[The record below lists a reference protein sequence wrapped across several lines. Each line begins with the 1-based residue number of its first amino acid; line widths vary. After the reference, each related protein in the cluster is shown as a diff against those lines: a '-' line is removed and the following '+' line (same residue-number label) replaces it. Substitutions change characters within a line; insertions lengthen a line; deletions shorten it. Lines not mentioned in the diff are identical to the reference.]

1 MNFEATT
8 EEKTLATAGREM
20 MNYSEEY
27 GKLHGLKKGTDNG
40 LRTLNELS
48 HVGGKLTRY
57 GVAFGTTAK
66 NFSQADRD
74 LITSFMNNKVDIE
87 RKG

>member
-27 GKLHGLKKGTDNG
+27 GKLHGLKKVTDNG

-48 HVGGKLTRY
+48 HVGGK
-57 GVAFGTTAK
+57 
-66 NFSQADRD
+66 
-74 LITSFMNNKVDIE
+74 
-87 RKG
+87 